1 MHTIMRFMVSMTT
14 LVALFAVA
22 ASSVAATTT
31 TTIAPDFWR
40 IAGYVVALAAVL
52 VGLFLAVRGTRS
64 MR

>member
-1 MHTIMRFMVSMTT
+1 MRTIMRFMVSMTT

-31 TTIAPDFWR
+31 IAPDSWR